1 VKVSLRLPTDRV
13 DRVSEFVT
21 GPAVA
26 EMARLAE
33 SVGFDAVHVTD
44 HPAPDGRWLDA
55 GGHYALDPFV
65 VLGAAAAATER
76 LLLQTQILVLA
87 YRNPLLAANS
97 IGSLQL
103 LSGGRLLLGVAAGYL
118 RPEFAAVGVDFDAR
132 NARLDE
138 AIDTV
143 RAVLRGAE
151 FAGAGD
157 GWSARGV
164 RPLPAPAGGP
174 ACPPIWIGGNSTAAI
189 RRAVDRGD
197 GWVPFPNP
205 PELGRAVRT
214 AAISSVADL
223 AARLDVL
230 RAYAAERGRTEPL
243 DVCFSP
249 FGSVRDPA
257 RFADEVA
264 ELAALGVTW
273 LCVGPDDEPAGAR
286 PDARPDARAAWCAAV
301 EAMAPAV
308 ALAHAAT

>member
-1 VKVSLRLPTDRV
+1 MKVSLRLPTDRV
-13 DRVSEFVT
+13 DRVEEFVT

-26 EMARLAE
+26 EMARTAE
-33 SVGFDAVHVTD
+33 AVGYDAVHVTD

-65 VLGAAAAATER
+65 ALGAAAAATQR
-76 LLLQTQILVLA
+76 LLLQTHIVVLA

-97 IGSLQL
+97 IASLQL
-103 LSGGRLLLGVAAGYL
+103 LSGDRLLLGVAAGYL

-132 NARLDE
+132 NRLLDE

-143 RAVLRGAE
+143 RAVLGGGE
-151 FAGAGD
+151 FAGSGT
-157 GWSARGV
+157 GWTARGV
-164 RPLPAPAGGP
+164 RPLPAR
-174 ACPPIWIGGNSTAAI
+174 CPPIWVGGNSTAAI
-189 RRAVDRGD
+189 RRAVERGD

-214 AAISSVADL
+214 AAISTIGDL

-230 RAYAAERGRTEPL
+230 RAYAAERGRTEAL
-243 DVCFSP
+243 DVCFAP
-249 FGSVRDPA
+249 FAPASDTA

-273 LCVGPDDEPAGAR
+273 LCVGAETDD
-286 PDARPDARAAWCAAV
+286 RASWHRAV
-301 EAMAPAV
+301 EALAPAV
-308 ALAHAAT
+308 ELAHAS